1 MTFTIALMMI
11 LMYGLS
17 VNMRNTAV
25 HLILQ
30 MIWLSSSMMHITA
43 AEILSVNA
51 IMVRA
56 GVHAVQLRLQNIFTN
71 RESGYLQISPDV
83 RTSLFITRL
92 SMHLMI
98 FLITTKYPIKGEDKK

>member
-43 AEILSVNA
+43 EEILSVNA

-56 GVHAVQLRLQNIFTN
+56 GVQAVPLRLQNIFT
-71 RESGYLQISPDV
+71 
-83 RTSLFITRL
+83 
-92 SMHLMI
+92 
-98 FLITTKYPIKGEDKK
+98 IKGKANSGAQGKLGHSYYLLTITPNTAFPG

>member
-25 HLILQ
+25 YLILQ

-56 GVHAVQLRLQNIFTN
+56 GVQAVPLRLQNIFTN
-71 RESGYLQISPDV
+71 RES
-83 RTSLFITRL
+83 
-92 SMHLMI
+92 
-98 FLITTKYPIKGEDKK
+98 

>member
-1 MTFTIALMMI
+1 MTFTIALYDDI
-11 LMYGLS
+11 DVWSEREYEKYS
-17 VNMRNTAV
+17 STFD
-25 HLILQ
+25 LQ

-56 GVHAVQLRLQNIFTN
+56 GVQAVPLRLQNIFTN
-71 RESGYLQISPDV
+71 RESRYLQISADV

-98 FLITTKYPIKGEDKK
+98 FLITTKYPIKGEYKK